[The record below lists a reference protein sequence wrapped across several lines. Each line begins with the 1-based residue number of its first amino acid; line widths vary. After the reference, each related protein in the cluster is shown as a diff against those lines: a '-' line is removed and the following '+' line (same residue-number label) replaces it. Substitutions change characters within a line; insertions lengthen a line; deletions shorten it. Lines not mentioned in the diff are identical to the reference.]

1 MLFIADALHEIAD
14 LLTHVDRKLIAIIF
28 FQHVGDAALARLR
41 IDADD
46 VGLIHSADV
55 ARVDRQVWHGPLF
68 LVMFFA
74 IVHAFG
80 NGILMGAA
88 EGREYEL
95 SGIRLTIADLHA
107 RHLFIDID
115 DARHIAEIE
124 LRIHAHGIHVHR
136 QGDDVHV
143 AGALAVAEERALDAV
158 SAGQQTHLAV
168 GHAAAAV
175 IVRMQGDDDVFA
187 VVHVLAHIFD
197 LAGIDVRHGHLHRH
211 RQVDDHLVVC
221 AWLPDIEHGV
231 AHFQGIIDFR
241 AGKALWRV
249 FEPVSSAV
257 ALAQFLQ
264 QLRAFHSDL
273 LDLFL

>member
-1 MLFIADALHEIAD
+1 M
-14 LLTHVDRKLIAIIF
+14 
-28 FQHVGDAALARLR
+28 
-41 IDADD
+41 
-46 VGLIHSADV
+46 
-55 ARVDRQVWHGPLF
+55 
-68 LVMFFA
+68 
-74 IVHAFG
+74 HAFG
-80 NGILMGAA
+80 DRVLMGAA

-115 DARHIAEIE
+115 DMRHIAEVQ
-124 LRIHAHGIHVHR
+124 LRIHAHRIHVHR

-187 VVHVLAHIFD
+187 VVHVLAHIFN
-197 LAGIDVRHGHLHRH
+197 LAGIDMRHGHLHRH

-221 AWLPDIEHGV
+221 AWLPHIEHGV
-231 AHFQGIIDFR
+231 AHLERVIDFR
-241 AGKALWRV
+241 TGKALRGV
-249 FEPVSSAV
+249 FKAVSAAV
-257 ALAQFLQ
+257 AIAQLLQ
-264 QLRAFHSDL
+264 QLCAIDRDL
-273 LDLFL
+273 LDLFP